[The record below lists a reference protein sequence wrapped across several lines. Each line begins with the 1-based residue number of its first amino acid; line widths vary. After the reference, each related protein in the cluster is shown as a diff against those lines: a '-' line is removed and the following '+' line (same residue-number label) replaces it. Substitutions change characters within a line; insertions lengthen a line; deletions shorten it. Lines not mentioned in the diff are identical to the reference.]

1 MWSHSDRSYDGTAGH
16 CSNRLQGAH
25 YYAPLLLCSFIA
37 VCLMVLIMD
46 ATCACKIG
54 SDKDLG
60 TKRRVENMRLS
71 GYVDNGEF
79 LNAK

>member
-1 MWSHSDRSYDGTAGH
+1 MA
-16 CSNRLQGAH
+16 
-25 YYAPLLLCSFIA
+25 
-37 VCLMVLIMD
+37 LIMD

-71 GYVDNGEF
+71 GYVDSGEF